1 MKTLVAFFSAEA
13 GRTKRVAEEL
23 AKKLEEIYLRSYR
36 KSHIQKLIS
45 AT

>member
-23 AKKLEEIYLRSYR
+23 AKLKRADQAALKAKR
-36 KSHIQKLIS
+36 KS
-45 AT
+45 